1 MRRIMVRLMVAAM
14 VLGGALSAGAEEVG
28 QQPVPVFTGVQVRAE
43 VGFDPSFAHFI
54 YRYTVTN
61 PAANTGQVRRLDI
74 DVSQPFRER
83 VFSSEGLTI
92 PFGVTTLSFDE
103 VLALRR
109 DPAPMVPVGLRVPP
123 GWRGGLGP
131 TGTAFFGSADP
142 LTVGSDFVTP
152 GETQAGFELVSPGLP
167 TIRQVE
173 VAADWVLVVS
183 SEEDATP
190 ALRQR
195 AREVR
200 DSLRLASK
208 TVGPSFVSAGSYGH
222 WDQLRDDLAQAIQLG
237 WIADAALAAALTD
250 QLTSARQA
258 LDAGDGTLAKSRLDQ
273 FLQTIGQSTPAQRT
287 SDAFGLLSFS
297 AEQLKAGTLDT
308 PIPFEPKVTPSPA
321 KATLGIGTP
330 HTLIAT
336 ALNLGDPAR
345 APITGFDLGFLVT
358 DGPNQGLFFNG
369 QTDAQGQLHFTYTS
383 TQVGTDRILI
393 GLIGEA
399 ITEMASAEVTWSG
412 GPDLVVPHFV
422 PPLLESEPGRPFTLT
437 ESTANSGSLP
447 APPSTTRYFLTTEP
461 VVDPA
466 TARVLGERAVPALA
480 PGERSDGGAVT
491 FAVPADLPAGRYHLA
506 ACADAPGAIIEL
518 EEQNNCS
525 FSLIDSRSHVVPLHF
540 EGVANSPPVCTA
552 AVPSIARLWPPNHKL
567 ADIAI
572 QGVTDPDNDPLT
584 IRVTSITQDEPTN
597 GLGDGDTSPD
607 GFGVGGPQAQL
618 RKERSGTGNGR
629 VYVVHFAAADGKG
642 GACTG
647 SVGVGVPHDQG
658 QGAPVDD
665 GQLFDS
671 TLP

>member
-1 MRRIMVRLMVAAM
+1 MRSTIVRLIIAGLM
-14 VLGGALSAGAEEVG
+14 LGIAPGADAEDVG
-28 QQPVPVFTGVQVRAE
+28 QQPIPVFTGVQVRAE
-43 VGFDPSFAHFI
+43 VAFDPSFGHFI
-54 YRYTVTN
+54 YHYTVTN
-61 PAANTGQVRRLDI
+61 PASNTGQIRRLDI

-83 VFSSEGLTI
+83 IFSGEGLTI
-92 PFGVTTLSFDE
+92 AFGIATLPFDE
-103 VLALRR
+103 VLALRL

-123 GWRGGLGP
+123 GWRGGLSASA
-131 TGTAFFGSADP
+131 TAFFGSGDP
-142 LTVGSDFVTP
+142 LTIGSDFVTP
-152 GETQAGFELVSPGLP
+152 GETQAGFELLSQGLP
-167 TIRQVE
+167 TIRQIE
-173 VAADWVLVVS
+173 AQADWLLVVAG
-183 SEEDATP
+183 EDDATP
-190 ALRQR
+190 ALKQR

-200 DSLRLASK
+200 DALRLALK

-237 WIADAALAAALTD
+237 WIPDAALAAMLTD

-287 SDAFGLLSFS
+287 SDAFGLLTFS

-308 PIPFEPKVTPSPA
+308 PFPFEPKVTPSPST
-321 KATLGIGTP
+321 ATLGIGTT
-330 HTLIAT
+330 HTITAT
-336 ALNLGDPAR
+336 VLNLGDPAHP
-345 APITGFDLGFLVT
+345 PITDFDLGFLVT

-369 QTDAQGQLHFTYTS
+369 LTDANGQLSLVYTS
-383 TQVGTDRILI
+383 QQVGTDRIMI

-399 ITEMASAEVTWSG
+399 ITEMANAEVVWSG

-447 APPSTTRYFLTTEP
+447 APPSTTRYYLTTEP

-466 TARVLGERAVPALA
+466 TARVLGERAVPALG
-480 PGERSDGGAVT
+480 PGERSDGASAT
-491 FAVPADLPAGRYHLA
+491 LTVPADLPAGRYHLA
-506 ACADAPGAIIEL
+506 ACADAPGTITEL

-525 FSLIDSRSHVVPLHF
+525 FSLIDSTSRVVPLHF
-540 EGVANSPPVCTA
+540 EGVTNSPPVCTA
-552 AVPSIARLWPPNHKL
+552 AVPSTARLWPPNHKL

-584 IRVTSITQDEPTN
+584 IRITSITQDEPTN
-597 GLGDGDTSPD
+597 GLGDGDVSPD
-607 GFGVGGPQAQL
+607 GFGVGGPQAQV

-629 VYVVHFAAADGKG
+629 VYVIGFAATDGKG
-642 GACTG
+642 GACAG
-647 SVGVGVPHDQG
+647 SVGVGVPHDQS
-658 QGAPVDD
+658 QGAPVND